1 MREWRLNGIAGR
13 IAITM
18 MLTVIL
24 SITMTVV
31 LIVGGQ
37 YWMERRDPAAT
48 PGDSRLW
55 FDRFGVQK
63 MNRRNPM
70 LFLPARMALIAQM
83 VDTASP
89 ADRSI
94 LLSELATATF
104 NPEIRD
110 QPSLPPRLPT
120 SSLLSR
126 LHDVI
131 EFESRRSPD
140 QVRIAALERAAN
152 SSDSA
157 ASGELEIEMA
167 LRDGQWL
174 AVTTSDFKLEPPLP
188 PGVGWVLLF
197 GPLLLLVSL
206 MSVWTA
212 RRLARPI
219 SAFAAA
225 AERFGMGAEAVPLP
239 ERGPREVRTA
249 IRAFNRMQERLRRF
263 IDDRTQMVAAM
274 SHDLKTPLTRLRLRA
289 ELIRNEA
296 QRRKM
301 LSDMD
306 DMTAMIESTLVFV
319 RDDAKREPPLLVD
332 LGALVDSVCE
342 NAMDAGGRVEI
353 AARHGVNVTCRP
365 IAISR
370 AVANLIDN
378 AIKYGGCARVTL
390 ECGDDRVVV
399 MVDDDGPGIPEEE
412 REKVFAP
419 FYRLEGSRNRDT
431 GGVGLGLA
439 VARNTAR
446 EHGGDVALGSSESG
460 GLRARLELPVSPVSA
475 LPAATSSGQKPAA
488 AQAYA

>member
-1 MREWRLNGIAGR
+1 MRDWRLNGIATR

-18 MLTVIL
+18 MVTVVL
-24 SITMTVV
+24 SITVTIT
-31 LIVGGQ
+31 LIIGGQ
-37 YWMERRDPAAT
+37 YWMERRNPGT
-48 PGDSRLW
+48 VPGDSRLW

-63 MNRRNPM
+63 LNRRNPM
-70 LFLPARMALIAQM
+70 IFLSPRMTVITQM
-83 VDTASP
+83 LDTAAP
-89 ADRSI
+89 AERAIMMSA
-94 LLSELATATF
+94 LGTATF
-104 NPEIRD
+104 KPEIRD
-110 QPSLPPRLPT
+110 QPSLPPLLPS

-140 QVRIAALERAAN
+140 QVRIAALKAAAGSPN
-152 SSDSA
+152 IA
-157 ASGELEIEMA
+157 ASSELLIEIA
-167 LRDGQWL
+167 LRDGKWL

-188 PGVGWVLLF
+188 PGVGWALLF
-197 GPLLLLVSL
+197 GPLLLLVSA

-212 RRLARPI
+212 RRVARPI
-219 SAFAAA
+219 SAFATA
-225 AERFGMGAEAVPLP
+225 AERFGMGAEAIPLP

-289 ELIRNEA
+289 ELIRNDA

-301 LSDMD
+301 LTDMD
-306 DMTAMIESTLVFV
+306 AMTAMIESTLAFV
-319 RDDAKREPPLLVD
+319 RDDTKRESPLLVD
-332 LGALVDSVCE
+332 LGALVESACE
-342 NAMDAGGRVEI
+342 NAMDTGGQVEVT
-353 AARHGVNVTCRP
+353 AKQGVNITCRP

-390 ECGDDRVVV
+390 DCDGERAIVT
-399 MVDDDGPGIPEEE
+399 VDDDGPGIPEDE

-419 FYRLEGSRNRDT
+419 FYRLETSRNRDT

-439 VARNTAR
+439 VARTAAR
-446 EHGGDVALGSSESG
+446 EHGGDVTLDTAASG
-460 GLRARLELPVSPVSA
+460 GLRARLELPVSSVVA
-475 LPAATSSGQKPAA
+475 LPELSSGQMPLGVK
-488 AQAYA
+488 AYA

>member
-18 MLTVIL
+18 MLTIIL
-24 SITMTVV
+24 SITLTVT
-31 LIVGGQ
+31 LIIGGQ
-37 YWMERRDPAAT
+37 YWMDRRDPGTA

-63 MNRRNPM
+63 LNRRNPM
-70 LFLPARMALIAQM
+70 MFLSPRMAVIAQM
-83 VDTASP
+83 MDVASP
-89 ADRSI
+89 ADRAVLMST
-94 LLSELATATF
+94 LGTATF
-104 NPEIRD
+104 RPEIRD
-110 QPSLPPRLPT
+110 VPSLPPLLPR

-140 QVRIAALERAAN
+140 QVRIAANVAEGAAT
-152 SSDSA
+152 
-157 ASGELEIEMA
+157 GELQIEIA
-167 LRDGQWL
+167 LHDGKWL
-174 AVTTSDFKLEPPLP
+174 AVTTSDFKLEWPLP
-188 PGVGWVLLF
+188 PGVGWLLLF

-206 MSVWTA
+206 TSLWTA

-225 AERFGMGAEAVPLP
+225 AERFGMGAEAIPLP

-289 ELIRNEA
+289 ELIRNEV

-301 LSDMD
+301 LTDMD
-306 DMTAMIESTLVFV
+306 DMTAMIESTLAFV
-319 RDDAKREPPLLVD
+319 RDDAKREAPLLVD
-332 LGALVDSVCE
+332 LGALVESVCE
-342 NAMDAGGRVEI
+342 NALDAGGSVEVT
-353 AARHGVNVTCRP
+353 AKHGFNLTCRP

-370 AVANLIDN
+370 AVTNLIDN
-378 AIKYGGCARVTL
+378 ALKYGGCARVTL
-390 ECGDDRVVV
+390 DFSGERAVVT
-399 MVDDDGPGIPEEE
+399 VDDDGPGIPEDE

-439 VARNTAR
+439 VARTTAR
-446 EHGGDVALGSSESG
+446 EHGGDITLDSAASG
-460 GLRARLELPVSPVSA
+460 GLRARLELPASSA
-475 LPAATSSGQKPAA
+475 ATLPAEISSGQPPVGVK
-488 AQAYA
+488 AYA